1 MSTYSSSSK
10 RQLATWLDN
19 AGQLLNLPRLEGED
33 LFSYKGRLIDHVRN
47 KGNTSVEGLGKSL
60 ARVVGLERTHILTL
74 TPAVDN
80 LKPYIEVT
88 SKYIRLFK
96 NGTLDL
102 EIDIYASTLEV
113 AALQIDTASTGFTV
127 SYLDEDFTSVSCK
140 KIMYGHNKKAKQH
153 TLNLS
158 KANILPDG
166 YLDSCSLTSEAHVRS
181 KASLA
186 AVVKTGDFY
195 IDYEDGLVYTG
206 TEATGYAS
214 YVYYEVPFKLF
225 YSPVTFF
232 PLNDQD
238 INEVI
243 KDPVLTSDGLSYE
256 ILNSKGSSFV
266 NELLAKAPIH
276 WGR

>member
-19 AGQLLNLPRLEGED
+19 AGQLLNLPRLEDED

-47 KGNTSVEGLGKSL
+47 KGNTSVDGIGKSL
-60 ARVVGLERTHILTL
+60 ARVVGLERTHVLTL
-74 TPAVDN
+74 EPTEDN
-80 LKPYIEVT
+80 LQPYVEVT

-96 NGTLDL
+96 NGDVDL
-102 EIDIYASTLEV
+102 EIDVYSSTLEQLS
-113 AALQIDTASTGFTV
+113 LQIDTSSSGFTV
-127 SYLDEDFTSVSCK
+127 TYLDEDFVGVSCK

-153 TLNLS
+153 ALNLT

-166 YLDSCSLTSEAHVRS
+166 YLESCSLTSDAHIRS
-181 KASLA
+181 KANLA
-186 AVVKTGDFY
+186 SIVKSGDFY
-195 IDYEDGLVYTG
+195 IDYTEGLVYTG
-206 TEATGYAS
+206 TDATGYAS

-238 INEVI
+238 INEII
-243 KDPVLTSDGLSYE
+243 KDPVLTSDGESYE
-256 ILNSKGSSFV
+256 VLNSKGSSFI